1 MRGGLGVSPVAPYSG
16 GMTHMFRHLL
26 AALAL
31 IFVAAAPAC
40 AQLPDNPQGPTEAIT
55 ITSGDKTHTFQ
66 VELADTDAETSMGL
80 MNRAQMARDH
90 GMIFDFGQPRETGMW
105 MKNTLI
111 PLDMLF
117 LDTDGTVL
125 AVAHNAR
132 PHSLRLIT
140 PGFAVKGVLE
150 VNGGVAKELGLKPGD
165 VVKHR
170 MFGNP

>member
-1 MRGGLGVSPVAPYSG
+1 MAFALWRLIPAD
-16 GMTHMFRHLL
+16 MKHLFRHFL

-31 IFVAAAPAC
+31 VFVAAAPAC
-40 AQLPDNPQGPTEAIT
+40 AQLPANPQGPTQPLT
-55 ITSGDKTHTFQ
+55 IVSGDKTHTFQ
-66 VELADTDAETSMGL
+66 VELADTEEETALGL
-80 MNRAQMARDH
+80 MNRTEMARDH
-90 GMIFDFGQPRETGMW
+90 GMIFDFGAPRETGMW

-117 LDTDGTVL
+117 LDTDGTVV

-150 VNGGVAKELGLKPGD
+150 LNGGVAKELGLKAGD
-165 VVKHR
+165 VVKHG
-170 MFGNP
+170 MFGNL